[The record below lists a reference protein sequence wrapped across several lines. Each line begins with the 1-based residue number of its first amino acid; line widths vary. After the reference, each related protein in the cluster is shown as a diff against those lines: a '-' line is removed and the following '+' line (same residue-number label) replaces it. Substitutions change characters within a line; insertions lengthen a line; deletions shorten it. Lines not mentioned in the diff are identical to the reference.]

1 MDTLLLLTIR
11 LDHAV
16 TLGLRH
22 TLDRRRGDRDDRGDV
37 PGWVMVTLMTALLCA
52 ALLAIARPA
61 LKSMLRDALDKVK

>member
-16 TLGLRH
+16 TLGIRN
-22 TLDRRRGDRDDRGDV
+22 TLDRRRDDRGDV
-37 PGWVMVTLMTALLCA
+37 PGWVMVTLMTALICA

-61 LKSMLRDALDKVK
+61 LKSMLRNALNQVK